1 MIIFEYG
8 ECHGNGVEHDVS
20 VENVEV
26 WAEQNVVDDVA
37 LSSKEKSML
46 CSLD

>member
-1 MIIFEYG
+1 MITIEYA
-8 ECHGNGVEHDVS
+8 EYDVS

-26 WAEQNVVDDVA
+26 GAEQNVTVDDVA
-37 LSSKEKSML
+37 LLGKEKSLL